1 MQKTT
6 IEALNIGEQQGTLI
20 EAHYFKVKTD
30 SESNYLYL
38 SDNILNI
45 NSKAPT
51 GEPIEISD
59 KKTSYLYLS
68 GNILNINSKT
78 PTGEPIEISDKK
90 TSRND
95 NVGINMLFLIL
106 VFLISSAGLTRH
118 AYIAW
123 NEKNIYSD
131 EKNKIIVEEIYKKKQ
146 EIKELKLKL
155 HKE

>member
-59 KKTSYLYLS
+59 KKTS
-68 GNILNINSKT
+68 
-78 PTGEPIEISDKK
+78 
-90 TSRND
+90 RND
-95 NVGINMLFLIL
+95 NGGINMLFLIL

-118 AYIAW
+118 AYISW

-131 EKNKIIVEEIYKKKQ
+131 EKNKIIVEEIYKKEQ

>member
-59 KKTSYLYLS
+59 KKTS
-68 GNILNINSKT
+68 
-78 PTGEPIEISDKK
+78 
-90 TSRND
+90 RND
-95 NVGINMLFLIL
+95 NGGINMLFLIL
-106 VFLISSAGLTRH
+106 VFLIASAGLTRH

-131 EKNKIIVEEIYKKKQ
+131 EKNKIIVEEIYKKEQ

>member
-59 KKTSYLYLS
+59 KKTSS
-68 GNILNINSKT
+68 NSD
-78 PTGEPIEISDKK
+78 S
-90 TSRND
+90 
-95 NVGINMLFLIL
+95 GINMLFIILI
-106 VFLISSAGLTRH
+106 FLITFAGLTI
-118 AYIAW
+118 YLYLAW

-131 EKNKIIVEEIYKKKQ
+131 EKNKIIVEEIHKKEQ